1 MINIFLL
8 NILTLC
14 IMKNAIITGTS
25 SGLGFELVNKFI
37 AENYNIIS
45 LSRSTCSI
53 KSSLVEHCNF
63 DITNPKSISELKKLI
78 QSKYKTIDILI
89 NNAGML
95 INKPF
100 VELSKKEFISV
111 YDVNFFGV
119 IELIQGILPFFKS
132 KSQIINISSIGGIN
146 GTNKFKG
153 LSAYS
158 SSKGALNI
166 LTEVLAEEFKET
178 GPVINSLCL
187 GSVQT
192 KMLEQAFPG
201 YKAQVQ
207 PREMANFI
215 YDFSQSGGKVFNGK
229 IIPISLLDT

>member
-1 MINIFLL
+1 MFLF

-119 IELIQGILPFFKS
+119 IELIKGILPFFKS

>member
-1 MINIFLL
+1 
-8 NILTLC
+8 
-14 IMKNAIITGTS
+14 MKNAIITGTS

-78 QSKYKTIDILI
+78 QTKYKTIDILI

>member
-1 MINIFLL
+1 
-8 NILTLC
+8 
-14 IMKNAIITGTS
+14 MKNAIITGTS

-37 AENYNIIS
+37 AENYNRIS

-119 IELIQGILPFFKS
+119 IELIQEILPFFKS

>member
-1 MINIFLL
+1 
-8 NILTLC
+8 
-14 IMKNAIITGTS
+14 MKNAIITGTS

-53 KSSLVEHCNF
+53 KSSLVEHSNF

-100 VELSKKEFISV
+100 VDLSKKEFISV

-166 LTEVLAEEFKET
+166 ITEVLAEEFK
-178 GPVINSLCL
+178 
-187 GSVQT
+187 
-192 KMLEQAFPG
+192 
-201 YKAQVQ
+201 
-207 PREMANFI
+207 
-215 YDFSQSGGKVFNGK
+215 
-229 IIPISLLDT
+229 DT

>member
-1 MINIFLL
+1 
-8 NILTLC
+8 
-14 IMKNAIITGTS
+14 MKNAIITGTS

-119 IELIQGILPFFKS
+119 IELIQGILK
-132 KSQIINISSIGGIN
+132 
-146 GTNKFKG
+146 
-153 LSAYS
+153 
-158 SSKGALNI
+158 
-166 LTEVLAEEFKET
+166 
-178 GPVINSLCL
+178 
-187 GSVQT
+187 
-192 KMLEQAFPG
+192 
-201 YKAQVQ
+201 
-207 PREMANFI
+207 
-215 YDFSQSGGKVFNGK
+215 
-229 IIPISLLDT
+229 

>member
-1 MINIFLL
+1 
-8 NILTLC
+8 
-14 IMKNAIITGTS
+14 MKNAIITGTS

-100 VELSKKEFISV
+100 AELSKKEFISV

-119 IELIQGILPFFKS
+119 IELIKGILPFFKS

>member
-1 MINIFLL
+1 MY
-8 NILTLC
+8 
-14 IMKNAIITGTS
+14 KRQIITGTS

>member
-1 MINIFLL
+1 
-8 NILTLC
+8 
-14 IMKNAIITGTS
+14 MKNVIITGTS
-25 SGLGFELVNKFI
+25 SGLGFELVKKFI

-45 LSRSTCSI
+45 LSRSACSI
-53 KSSLVEHCNF
+53 KSNLVDHFNF
-63 DITNPKSISELKKLI
+63 DITSPKSISELQKLI

-100 VELSKKEFISV
+100 VELSKEEFISV

-119 IELIQGILPFFKS
+119 IELIREILPFFKS

-146 GTNKFKG
+146 GTSKFKG

-166 LTEVLAEEFKET
+166 LTEVLAEEFKEN

-192 KMLEQAFPG
+192 KMLEKAFPG

-207 PREMANFI
+207 PKEMANFI
-215 YDFSQSGGKVFNGK
+215 YDFSQTGGKVFNGK
-229 IIPISLLDT
+229 VVPVSLLGT